1 MWLVERVIVKT
12 DNDLDKGV
20 NSLWIRF
27 LGDDEK
33 REVIR
38 KCLYVLKPW
47 EENEVNEI
55 TLEFASNS
63 VIMQRL
69 YGATYDAL
77 VLKLLIIRIMA
88 AYKFLKWNMH
98 SVPVINP

>member
-1 MWLVERVIVKT
+1 MWLVERVTVQT

-27 LGDDEK
+27 VDDDEK
-33 REVIR
+33 REVIC
-38 KCLYVLKPW
+38 KCLHILKPW
-47 EENEVNEI
+47 EENEANEI

-77 VLKLLIIRIMA
+77 VLQLLIIRIMA
-88 AYKFLKWNMH
+88 ADKFLKWNIH
-98 SVPVINP
+98 SVPVLNL